1 MKNMYN
7 YLGWAAMLSVPLAPA
22 FFFGFEFFK
31 DVYGQIYA
39 WTPNVWVAAIPSL
52 IIGLVS
58 AAGLEF
64 VGILSGHNAIRFW
77 ERKELNQA
85 VICAIILVSYVALGI
100 VGLENIWT
108 KGVVMFLVAPLVYVL
123 IGMQGQL
130 DKVESKEAE
139 LETEDRQDERELKRL
154 RLQLAHE
161 EKMAKIQASIKPA
174 QSVTEVKER
183 AEVKTDSQTL
193 LDTSRTDWRTLSDSD
208 RSQIA
213 RLTPEQIISQF
224 GVSSKTAGRW
234 LQKSGQ
240 LQPELSTNGHSN
252 GVHK

>member
-1 MKNMYN
+1 MKSMYN

-31 DVYGQIYA
+31 DVYSQIYA
-39 WTPNVWVAAIPSL
+39 WTPNVLVATIPSL

-130 DKVESKEAE
+130 DKVELKESGRE
-139 LETEDRQDERELKRL
+139 SEDRQDERELKRL

-161 EKMAKIQASIKPA
+161 EKMAKIQASTKPA
-174 QSVTEVKER
+174 QSVIEPALILHEP
-183 AEVKTDSQTL
+183 AQSQHECGSCGKAFGSVQGL
-193 LDTSRTDWRTLSDSD
+193 NAHKRFCVG
-208 RSQIA
+208 IVPIE
-213 RLTPEQIISQF
+213 PEH
-224 GVSSKTAGRW
+224 
-234 LQKSGQ
+234 
-240 LQPELSTNGHSN
+240 TNGVQKTSI
-252 GVHK
+252 G